1 MWKYSKVIDTFLAI
15 LVISGSL
22 ILVAAMIMEVIRGPV
37 A

>member
-1 MWKYSKVIDTFLAI
+1 MWKYSKIIDSILAT

-22 ILVAAMIMEVIRGPV
+22 ILISAMLIGVMNGPV